1 MELRHLRYF
10 VTIAELESFTL
21 ASRQLFI
28 AQPPLS
34 IQVKQLEDE
43 VGVALLDRHR
53 RGVRLTAAGKIFLK
67 EAKEILAHAE
77 RAKLAVRRSDAS
89 VTPSL
94 AIGFVPSS
102 GYLVL
107 PRLIKN
113 LRSLVEDLQL
123 EVTEMSTAEQ
133 VGSIEA
139 GYIQFGLARTP
150 IPKGETIIAARLN
163 DPFCV
168 AIPKDDLELA
178 GSTDPLDMGVLSKRV
193 FVSYARRNSPVFF
206 DQGIALCTDAGFSP
220 DIRYTAS
227 SVYGVMDLVAAG
239 LGIALVPASAVLL
252 ARAQV
257 EVRPIIE
264 PTREASL
271 ALIQHRGEND
281 DLLRMVSGMATSLF
295 KELAMS
301 IQNALRSGSSP
312 A

>member
-10 VTIAELESFTL
+10 VAIAELESFTR
-21 ASRQLFI
+21 ASRQLYI

-43 VGVALLDRHR
+43 VGVALLDRYR
-53 RGVRLTAAGKIFLK
+53 RGVRLTAAGQIFLK

-77 RAKLAVRRSDAS
+77 RAKLAARRSDAS

-94 AIGFVPSS
+94 GIGFVPSS

-113 LRSLVEDLQL
+113 LRAAIENLQL

-133 VGSIEA
+133 VSGIEA
-139 GYIQFGLARTP
+139 GHIQFGLARTP
-150 IPKGETIIAARLN
+150 IPKGDVIIAARLD

-168 AIPKDDLELA
+168 AIPEGDSEL
-178 GSTDPLDMGVLSKRV
+178 GGGGPLDMDSLSNRI

-220 DIRYTAS
+220 DIRYSAS
-227 SVYGVMDLVAAG
+227 SVYGVMDLVSAG
-239 LGIALVPASAVLL
+239 LGVALVPASAVLL
-252 ARAQV
+252 ARSQV
-257 EVRPIIE
+257 KIRPINE

-271 ALIQHRGEND
+271 ALIQRRGESD
-281 DLLRMVSGMATSLF
+281 DLLRAVSGMATLLF
-295 KELAMS
+295 KELAAS
-301 IQNALRSGSSP
+301 IQDALGLSSAP